1 MAQVFATKADL
12 LPKQYIVA
20 LSCVLDDCAP
30 MSVIQV
36 KKILESEWDT
46 SLSSVCRHFEEVP
59 IGSATIAQVHKA
71 ITVKGECVA
80 IKVQNLHN
88 RKLMRF
94 DMSSMLFVSRLL
106 DKLHIFLPFDH
117 TSILVEYS
125 KQVCW
130 ELRFCCTIL

>member
-1 MAQVFATKADL
+1 
-12 LPKQYIVA
+12 
-20 LSCVLDDCAP
+20 

-36 KKILESEWDT
+36 KKILESEWGT

-71 ITVKGECVA
+71 ITVDGECVA

-117 TSILVEYS
+117 TNILVEYS
-125 KQVCW
+125 KQVRW
-130 ELRFCCTIL
+130 KLAFFAPFYPRNVTTGPS